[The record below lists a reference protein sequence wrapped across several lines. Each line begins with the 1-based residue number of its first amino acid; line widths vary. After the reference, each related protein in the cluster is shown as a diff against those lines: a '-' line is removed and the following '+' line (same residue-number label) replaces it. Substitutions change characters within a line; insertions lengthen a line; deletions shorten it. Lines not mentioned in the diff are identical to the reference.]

1 MIWYVAPPCL
11 RLIQAGLDGSF
22 ELISWL
28 KSFSIVVVVVVFVGV
43 VFFQLLSFDVVDLL
57 MLFKPA
63 EDGK

>member
-28 KSFSIVVVVVVFVGV
+28 KSFSIVVVVVVVGV
-43 VFFQLLSFDVVDLL
+43 FLQLLSFDVVDLL
-57 MLFKPA
+57 LLFKPA